1 MQPAE
6 KLGAAAVEHG
16 ALARAGFSPCIGNP
30 VCELC
35 APIGPYTNARG
46 DDLSI
51 THAIALAFLRHWQ
64 GAVLLGEELVPHAI
78 VDGRNTRGAEVRCV
92 ARAPASRLG

>member
-1 MQPAE
+1 MC
-6 KLGAAAVEHG
+6 G
-16 ALARAGFSPCIGNP
+16 
-30 VCELC
+30 ELC
-35 APIGPYTNARG
+35 APVGPYTNGRGRG

-51 THAIALAFLRHWQ
+51 TTLVLMQFALAFLRHWQ

-78 VDGRNTRGAEVRCV
+78 VDGLNTRGAEVRCV